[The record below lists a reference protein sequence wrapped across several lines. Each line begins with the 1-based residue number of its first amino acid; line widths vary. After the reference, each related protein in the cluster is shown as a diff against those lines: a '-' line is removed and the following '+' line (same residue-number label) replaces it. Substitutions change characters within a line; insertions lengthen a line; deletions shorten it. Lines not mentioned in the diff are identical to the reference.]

1 MQLTHRQNKFKQRED
16 LIFTVAE
23 QLLIEHGDVGMT
35 LEELAQELNIAKGTL
50 YKHFH
55 SKDELFL
62 QLILR
67 NEYLIYE
74 SMKNSPSHFDAQLNC
89 LIHYH
94 LDDAERTILYHN
106 LEEKLSTIGGGN
118 KQLFRKIYHI
128 RKQRLKKIIYT
139 TDVYLRQQ
147 HSKITV
153 RDYLAIAWSLIF
165 GGALLLNSSFYQ
177 RYLGSRET
185 LKMSY
190 FKQALEIANKK

>member
-1 MQLTHRQNKFKQRED
+1 MPSHCQSKFKQREEQ
-16 LIFTVAE
+16 IFKVAE
-23 QLLIEHGDVGMT
+23 QLLIEHGDIGMT
-35 LEELAQELNIAKGTL
+35 LAGLAQELDIAKGTL
-50 YKHFH
+50 YKHFS

-67 NEYLIYE
+67 NEYLLYE
-74 SMKNSPSHFDAQLNC
+74 CMRNSPPRFDAQLNG
-89 LIHYH
+89 LIRYH

-106 LEEKLSTIGGGN
+106 LEEKLSGVGGET
-118 KQLFRKIYHI
+118 KQLFRQIYQV

-147 HSKITV
+147 QSKVSV
-153 RDYLAIAWSLIF
+153 RDYLAMTWSLIF

-185 LKMSY
+185 LKISY